1 MTTNE
6 KKSVC
11 IILDQAHGVSVAG
24 KHSPDKELREW
35 KWSREIC
42 GRIQKQL
49 IEEGYRVVFSSTG
62 DDEPGL
68 QNRVQCEHNYSNYF
82 GRSKTVFL
90 SIHVNAAGSDG
101 QWKKASG
108 FQAHVAVNASARSK
122 ELASLLYKQAEE
134 HGLKVR
140 RPKPHQDFW
149 PNDFY
154 VLKNTWC
161 PAVLCESMFMDNK
174 SDCEFMLSKDGKD
187 TFVDIYCG
195 ALRDYVQNIIV
206 K

>member
-1 MTTNE
+1 MTQSE

-11 IILDQAHGVSVAG
+11 IVLDRAHGFSVPG
-24 KHSPDKELREW
+24 KKSPDGELREW
-35 KWSREIC
+35 RWSREIC
-42 GRIQKQL
+42 ERIRKQL
-49 IEEGYRVVFSSTG
+49 MSEGYRVVFSSEG

-68 QNRVQCEHNYSNYF
+68 GNRCQVTNNYCGYF
-82 GRSKTVFL
+82 GKSNVVFL
-90 SIHVNAAGSDG
+90 SIHCNAAGADS
-101 QWKKASG
+101 QWHKASG
-108 FQAHVAVNASARSK
+108 FQAHVCSGASEKSR
-122 ELASLLYKQAEE
+122 ELSSLLYKHAEE
-134 HGLKVR
+134 HGLKTR

-149 PNDFY
+149 ENDFY
-154 VLKNTWC
+154 VLKHTNC

-174 SDCEFMLSKDGKD
+174 SDCEFMLSKEGKD